1 MSVQPLAHPR
11 LSGDQ
16 RLVGA
21 GPTRRRT
28 VPSPRRIARRRTA
41 VLLTKWFLPVAAL
54 ALLSSIAIWPELGR
68 VTEEGRVSFRRV
80 FGAVA
85 DGAEVIQPH
94 YRGID
99 ARGRPYTMTADTAT
113 QAGPER
119 VNLVTPK
126 GDVTLESGHWLMVQS
141 KAGVFYQ
148 HRDLLDLSGD
158 VQLYRDDGVTLSTQT
173 ASMDLRQGAGTSND
187 QTHAE
192 GPFGQLDAQGFTL
205 VDKGA
210 IIQFH
215 GPSRLIL
222 NQSHP

>member
-1 MSVQPLAHPR
+1 MSVQPLTRPR
-11 LSGDQ
+11 LPSDQ

-21 GPTRRRT
+21 GPTRRRA
-28 VPSPRRIARRRTA
+28 VPSSRRIARRRTA
-41 VLLTKWFLPVAAL
+41 VLFTKWFLPAAAV
-54 ALLSSIAIWPELGR
+54 ALLSSVAIWPELSR
-68 VTEEGRVSFRRV
+68 VADEGRVSFRRV
-80 FGAVA
+80 FGTIA

-99 ARGRPYTMTADTAT
+99 ARDRPYTMTADTAT
-113 QAGPER
+113 QVGPER
-119 VNLVTPK
+119 VNLVSPK
-126 GDVTLESGHWLMVQS
+126 GDVALEGGHWLMVQG
-141 KAGVFYQ
+141 KAGVFMQ
-148 HRDLLDLSGD
+148 HRDLLDLSGN
-158 VQLYRDDGVTLSTQT
+158 VQLYRDDGVTLTTQS
-173 ASMDLRQGAGTSND
+173 ASMDLKQGAGTSSE

>member
-1 MSVQPLAHPR
+1 MSVQPLTRPR
-11 LSGDQ
+11 LPGDQ
-16 RLVGA
+16 RLVGTVPA
-21 GPTRRRT
+21 RRRM
-28 VPSPRRIARRRTA
+28 VPSPSRIARRRTA
-41 VLLTKWFLPVAAL
+41 VLLTKWLLPIAAL
-54 ALLSSIAIWPELGR
+54 ALLSLIAIWPELGR
-68 VTEEGRVSFRRV
+68 VADEGRVTFRRV

-113 QAGPER
+113 QLGPER
-119 VNLVTPK
+119 VNLVSPK
-126 GDVTLESGHWLMVQS
+126 GDVTLESGRWLMVQG
-141 KAGVFYQ
+141 KAGVFLQ
-148 HRDLLDLSGD
+148 HRDLLDLSGN
-158 VQLYRDDGVTLSTQT
+158 VQLYRDDGVTLSTQS
-173 ASMDLRQGAGTSND
+173 ASMDLKQGAGTSSD

-192 GPFGQLDAQGFTL
+192 GPFGQIDAQGFTL

-210 IIQFH
+210 VIQFH